1 MKEEQAMKSIDP
13 VGRGGLWRAGL
24 ALSLAMLAG
33 CASGPNANPK
43 DPLEPFNRGV
53 YQFNDVVDRAV
64 LKPVATAYRDVLP
77 SPVRTGVTNVFANAK
92 DGWSVLNNA
101 LQLKGEQTG
110 NSLMRFLVNTLLGLG
125 GVLDIA
131 SEMQIERSTEDFGQ
145 TLGHWGVGAG
155 PYLVLPLL
163 GPSTLRDTAA
173 LPVDGQGDLASS
185 VGDVAVR
192 NSLIAL
198 NLVNQRSR
206 YLDASAMLDQVAL
219 DPYTFTRD
227 AFLQSR
233 QNDVYD
239 GYPPDDN
246 DSSPFVE
253 DYSVN

>member
-1 MKEEQAMKSIDP
+1 MKSINP
-13 VGRGGLWRAGL
+13 AGRAVFWRAGL
-24 ALSLAMLAG
+24 GLSLALLAG
-33 CASGPNANPK
+33 CASGPGANPK

-53 YQFNDVVDRAV
+53 YQFNDAVDRAV

-92 DGWSVLNNA
+92 DGWSIVNNA
-101 LQLKGEQTG
+101 LQFKWQAAGE
-110 NSLMRFLVNTLLGLG
+110 SLMRFGVNTLMGFG

-155 PYLVLPLL
+155 PFIVLPLL

-173 LPVDGQGDLASS
+173 LPVDGQGNLATS
-185 VGDVAVR
+185 VGDVPIR
-192 NSLIAL
+192 NSLITL
-198 NLVNQRSR
+198 NLLNQRSR
-206 YLDASAMLDQVAL
+206 LLDASAMLDQVAL

-227 AFLQSR
+227 AFLQRR

-246 DSSPFVE
+246 GSSPFVE
-253 DYSVN
+253 DYSAK